1 MGLFFL
7 EIAFFEIV
15 QMYSKIQRI
24 NRPRVEFEKKLA
36 DSENICVSTYEKGP
50 QVIWLDSSLMWLD
63 SIINVLLLVHTNLFC
78 FKVFYIKYLFFLKEH
93 CVNVFLFFGFVLV
106 FSLEKNLVLLNFELL
121 HL

>member
-50 QVIWLDSSLMWLD
+50 QVI
-63 SIINVLLLVHTNLFC
+63 
-78 FKVFYIKYLFFLKEH
+78 
-93 CVNVFLFFGFVLV
+93 
-106 FSLEKNLVLLNFELL
+106 
-121 HL
+121 